1 MSEYIINMWRNNLT
15 SAYNRLREVEE
26 QTLEEFEDEYEDEY
40 EDGFEDGFEEDMP
53 STMYN
58 DGQRLDIQSLTDEM
72 SIHLFRFTYQQI
84 QSVVISMHLTERIT
98 CRANTSQQFYWDTI
112 EAFAIMLR
120 RLAYP
125 SRLIDLELLFGISYS
140 TICTIFNEM
149 IVLLYSKYNE
159 GIRLTRNHLRPYNL
173 RRFSEAIIQKGS
185 PYTEV
190 VGFIDGTLN
199 AVCRP
204 GENQGSVY
212 NGHVR
217 GHGLKYQ
224 AVVTP
229 DGITVSLCGPF
240 AGAIHDMN
248 MLDSSD
254 IISELDEILDCEDIG
269 DKFYALYGDPAYR
282 PSSCLIRPFLT
293 GLALTDNQRTTNEMM
308 SSVRECVEWEFGH
321 VATLF
326 AFVRYRPGQK
336 VFLSRVGMFY
346 VVSTLLKNI
355 HTCINN
361 GNQTSFYFGLSP
373 PTLQQYIDS
382 ITNI

>member
-1 MSEYIINMWRNNLT
+1 MWKNNLT

-26 QTLEEFEDEYEDEY
+26 QTLEEFEDEYEDY
-40 EDGFEDGFEEDMP
+40 FEEDMP

-58 DGQRLDIQSLTDEM
+58 DDQRLDIQSLTDKM
-72 SIHLFRFTYQQI
+72 SMHLFRLTYQQMK
-84 QSVVISMHLTERIT
+84 SVVTSRQLTQRIT
-98 CRANTSQQFYWDTI
+98 YRANTSQQFHWDII

-125 SRLIDLELLFGISYS
+125 SRLIDLELLF
-140 TICTIFNEM
+140 
-149 IVLLYSKYNE
+149 YNE

-173 RRFSEAIIQKGS
+173 RRSGEAIIQKGS
-185 PYTEV
+185 PYIEV

-204 GENQGSVY
+204 GENQGSLY
-212 NGHVR
+212 NGHGR
-217 GHGLKYQ
+217 QHGLKYQ

-254 IISELDEILDCEDIG
+254 IVSELDEILNCEDIG

-282 PSSCLIRPFLT
+282 PSFCLIRPFLT

-308 SSVRECVEWEFGH
+308 PSVRECVEWEFGH

-326 AFVRYRPGQK
+326 AFVRYRPGPLECSMLFQP
-336 VFLSRVGMFY
+336 F
-346 VVSTLLKNI
+346 
-355 HTCINN
+355 
-361 GNQTSFYFGLSP
+361 
-373 PTLQQYIDS
+373 
-382 ITNI
+382 